1 MNLNFTMS
9 FSRVLL
15 CRFQKFCYVIFKKYI
30 LVKFDNNRNMN
41 TLDIIKNLYKLKEN
55 MPDLIIKKINI
66 GLFKHV
72 YVVSNESVS
81 SGDRIN
87 DFILKYFSNKSIIG
101 NKVLENL
108 KKDINEYIPSIN
120 FKCVTDEKKLYEL
133 LFSGFTLVI
142 YKNTC
147 IAYET
152 RAELD
157 RGVTEPTSEPVIRGP
172 KDSFTENYQKNL
184 GLIRKRVKSE
194 HLLIK
199 ELTLGVQG
207 KSKVGLLYMDNICED
222 ELINEVYSKLKN
234 INVDGVMD
242 VNYLKYY
249 IDCSNKTLFPT
260 LMYTEKPDDASRY
273 LLEGRVIVT
282 MENSPSVIVCPTFF
296 VDFFQN
302 SEDYYH
308 KPFFST
314 FMRVIRLLAFIL
326 AIVTP
331 AFFIAIT
338 SYDPEILPVNLLI
351 NFSMQRSNVPF
362 PIIIEAF
369 ILLFT
374 FELLYEGDAR
384 TPNNR
389 GASLSIL
396 GALVLGD
403 AAVSA
408 GLISPIM
415 VIVVAISSISS
426 LIFIYYD
433 MQGSI
438 RFWRYFLMFISGLF
452 GIIGFIMGILL
463 LVINLCSIKTFN
475 KPYTVPIFPFMFSE
489 QGNAIL
495 RKDIKSLNKRPSYVT
510 KKNIFR
516 KG

>member
-55 MPDLIIKKINI
+55 MPDLIIKKIKI

-142 YKNTC
+142 YKSTC

-222 ELINEVYSKLKN
+222 ELNNARNQKIN
-234 INVDGVMD
+234 
-242 VNYLKYY
+242 
-249 IDCSNKTLFPT
+249 
-260 LMYTEKPDDASRY
+260 R
-273 LLEGRVIVT
+273 
-282 MENSPSVIVCPTFF
+282 
-296 VDFFQN
+296 
-302 SEDYYH
+302 
-308 KPFFST
+308 
-314 FMRVIRLLAFIL
+314 
-326 AIVTP
+326 
-331 AFFIAIT
+331 
-338 SYDPEILPVNLLI
+338 
-351 NFSMQRSNVPF
+351 
-362 PIIIEAF
+362 
-369 ILLFT
+369 
-374 FELLYEGDAR
+374 
-384 TPNNR
+384 
-389 GASLSIL
+389 
-396 GALVLGD
+396 
-403 AAVSA
+403 
-408 GLISPIM
+408 
-415 VIVVAISSISS
+415 
-426 LIFIYYD
+426 
-433 MQGSI
+433 
-438 RFWRYFLMFISGLF
+438 
-452 GIIGFIMGILL
+452 
-463 LVINLCSIKTFN
+463 
-475 KPYTVPIFPFMFSE
+475 
-489 QGNAIL
+489 
-495 RKDIKSLNKRPSYVT
+495 RKKQ
-510 KKNIFR
+510 
-516 KG
+516 